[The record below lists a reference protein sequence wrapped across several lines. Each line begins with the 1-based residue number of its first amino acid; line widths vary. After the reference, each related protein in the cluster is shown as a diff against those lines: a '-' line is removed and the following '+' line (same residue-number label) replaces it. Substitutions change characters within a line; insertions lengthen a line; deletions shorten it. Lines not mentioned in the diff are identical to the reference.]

1 MIPQTLIAARVLRDQ
16 MHAPHLESTLYH
28 PPKSQG
34 FGHVATPRNPL
45 AAWRVLETFI
55 EDHAIANGLSATEL
69 SIDAS
74 PEFWTPTALEGV
86 LKTLTAL
93 VGEPDFVPAGT
104 YKARQSDRYSWF
116 EKPAERKPI
125 CSQTLMAVL
134 DIASCLPKSK
144 IQWRYPIQLS
154 IGFDFFWRGRSELQT
169 PPVRAVGNLYGE
181 PDWGPGNPYSE
192 LGILVRD
199 HLFVQPLFLFPCE
212 WGSAALTDLLA
223 EISPKLP
230 FKFRTNYFRRAVMNK
245 RGDAFKFLR
254 TAPKVT

>member
-1 MIPQTLIAARVLRDQ
+1 MPDVVSIRRVIRV
-16 MHAPHLESTLYH
+16 HAPHSESTLYH

-45 AAWRVLETFI
+45 AAWRILETFI
-55 EDHAIANGLSATEL
+55 EDHAVGNAWSATGLSV
-69 SIDAS
+69 DAS
-74 PEFWTPTALEGV
+74 PEFWTPSALEGV

-93 VGEPDFVPAGT
+93 VGEPDFAPAGT
-104 YKARQSDRYSWF
+104 YKAHQSDRYSWF

-125 CSQTLMAVL
+125 SSQTLLAVL
-134 DIASCLPKSK
+134 DVASRLPKSK
-144 IQWRYPIQLS
+144 IQWRYPIQLH
-154 IGFDFFWRGRSELQT
+154 IGFQFFWRGRTELQT
-169 PPVRAVGNLYGE
+169 PPILSVRNPHDE
-181 PDWGPGNPYSE
+181 PDWGPGNPYSN

-212 WGSAALTDLLA
+212 WGSAALTELLA

-230 FKFRTNYFRRAVMNK
+230 FNFRPNYFRRAVVNK

-254 TAPKVT
+254 IAPEVT